1 MSKRHMIFRRQKS
14 LRPLFLV
21 LLVTA
26 CSPKSPLEK
35 AIERAEPIVQH
46 LLDDSR
52 HEIQLRYTQIKR
64 DSAGLPSFVSHSLNE
79 DGDAYFYPASTVKL
93 PVAVL
98 ALQRLNELKADG
110 FAIDAATAMRIYDTA
125 FEQPIALMDSTK
137 ADSALTVSH
146 LIKRIFLVS
155 DNDAYNYLFDFLGRD
170 YINAQLKEKGL
181 SQTQIQ
187 HKFLFEA
194 DNTQTWSYA
203 FLKGQDSLYAQPSIK
218 SQMTLNNNTRKGLFK
233 GKGYQSDGQI
243 IEHPFDFSTKNR
255 MSLADLEGVM
265 KRVIFPEAFAENQ
278 RFNLTEKDY
287 AFLRFWMS
295 RNTLESEEPNYA
307 NDSTYYDSYGKFF
320 IYGDRPGQM
329 SDSVRIF
336 NKVGY
341 AYGTLTD
348 IAYIIDRV
356 NSTEFLLSATI
367 LVNENQ
373 VFNDNKY
380 EYDEKGIPFLGA
392 LGRAVLELERK
403 EKLTRY

>member
-1 MSKRHMIFRRQKS
+1 MKPIRLVTLSI
-14 LRPLFLV
+14 LNV
-21 LLVTA
+21 LLIA
-26 CSPKSPLEK
+26 CIPKTPLDQ
-35 AIERAEPIVQH
+35 AIEQAEPIVQQ
-46 LLDDSR
+46 LLDDSS

-64 DSAGLPSFVSHSLNE
+64 DTAGLPSFVTHSVNE

-110 FAIDAATAMRIYDTA
+110 FAIDATTPMHIYDAA
-125 FEQPIALMDSTK
+125 FEQPIALADSTK
-137 ADSALTVSH
+137 ADGSLTVSH
-146 LIKRIFLVS
+146 LIKKIFLVS

-170 YINAQLKEKGL
+170 YINAKLNEKGL
-181 SQTQIQ
+181 SQSQIQ
-187 HKFLFEA
+187 HKFLFGA
-194 DNTQTWSYA
+194 YNTQTWSYIFLNGLDSLYVQPSITSEVA
-203 FLKGQDSLYAQPSIK
+203 LSANAKKGLLKGQ
-218 SQMTLNNNTRKGLFK
+218 
-233 GKGYQSDGQI
+233 GYQSDGQFI
-243 IEHPFDFSTKNR
+243 QQPFDFSSKNR

-265 KRVIFPEAFAENQ
+265 KRIIFPEVFAEDQ

-287 AFLRFWMS
+287 SFLRYWMS

-329 SDSVRIF
+329 NDTVRIY

-348 IAYIIDRV
+348 IAYIVDRV
-356 NSTEFLLSATI
+356 HAVEFLLSATI

-373 VFNDNKY
+373 IFNDNTY

-392 LGRAVLELERK
+392 LGRAVLAFERNQK
-403 EKLTRY
+403 GEAY